1 MGGKSAY
8 FMTDGG
14 IKNPYNETVREAKV
28 LRVNVT

>member
-1 MGGKSAY
+1 
-8 FMTDGG
+8 MTDGG